1 MKRLKRRWRTFGVV
15 VWAAATATFAWAVAA
30 HADRGF
36 AFTPRWSAL
45 FAAWALLT
53 ITLFLDW
60 LVRRQGD
67 ESVERAAEIAKQRAD
82 AARAYA
88 AQVARAAHR
97 KHRSPLGKD
106 VVAAGRVAVSAAA
119 EYASA
124 LVRARRAGLK
134 SLVIGADGRASTSKI
149 QAVMWTYGILYT
161 LLYMVVLG
169 RTVFGTAETR
179 GVGGFGDAFADF
191 LNAGF
196 RPEYVALL
204 GLPIAGAVAAKGITS
219 GKVVSQDLLKPPPTA
234 EPGVGRGLAE
244 AVSNDAGQTDMV
256 DFQYFAFNLIALL
269 YFFISFATTSALDP
283 SKGLPTIP
291 PTLLAL
297 SGVSTTAYLVKKQLE
312 TGAAPVITSV
322 TPMRM
327 VLGTDQ
333 HLLVAGDGFLAEGK
347 PVNTAFNQVLLDG
360 RPLPTADWSRTS
372 VTAVLPDLTD
382 RVALEELGWRETL
395 PTRPAALTVRD
406 DRGTSSPLVEVDIV
420 LPGGVVEEPPPV
432 EEPPAEVAEQPPDE
446 AVEEPP
452 AAEEAPAVDEG
463 ASEPVAANEEE
474 APTQNLAEEPT
485 VVIAQRTGEPA

>member
-1 MKRLKRRWRTFGVV
+1 MKRLKRRWRTLGVV
-15 VWAAATATFAWAVAA
+15 LWAAATVTFAWAVAA
-30 HADRGF
+30 YADRGF

-45 FAAWALLT
+45 FAAWAMLT
-53 ITLFLDW
+53 ITLGLDW

-67 ESVERAAEIAKQRAD
+67 ESVERAAELAKQRAD

-97 KHRSPLGKD
+97 EHRSPLGKD
-106 VVAAGRVAVSAAA
+106 VVAAGRIAVSAAA

-134 SLVIGADGRASTSKI
+134 SLVVGADGRASTSKI

-169 RTVFGTAETR
+169 RTLFGTAETR
-179 GVGGFGDAFADF
+179 GVGAFGDAFADF

-196 RPEYVALL
+196 RPEYIALL

-219 GKVVSQDLLKPPPTA
+219 GKIVNQDLLKPPPTA

-269 YFFISFATTSALDP
+269 YFFLSFATTSALDP

-312 TGAAPVITSV
+312 TGVAPVITSV
-322 TPMRM
+322 TPMRI
-327 VLGTDQ
+327 VLGTDR
-333 HLLVAGDGFLAEGK
+333 HLLITGDGFLAEGK
-347 PVNTAFNQVLLDG
+347 PVATVFNQVLLDG
-360 RPLPTADWSRTS
+360 RPLPTSDWSTTS
-372 VTAVLPDLTD
+372 VTIVLPDLTD

-395 PTRPAALTVRD
+395 PTRPAALIVRD
-406 DRGTSSPLVEVDIV
+406 DRGASSPVVDVDVV
-420 LPGGVVEEPPPV
+420 LPGGVIEEPPGVVEEPPGVV
-432 EEPPAEVAEQPPDE
+432 EERPATVDEQP
-446 AVEEPP
+446 AT
-452 AAEEAPAVDEG
+452 VDEG
-463 ASEPVAANEEE
+463 GSEKVAVGDEEGQ
-474 APTQNLAEEPT
+474 TQNLAEEPT
-485 VVIAQRTGEPA
+485 VVIAERGGGPG